1 MFSDQDISRQGETK
15 EVNFLSGHIRKL
27 ETPVPQICRL
37 AKFRIPLRLE
47 EVNTTGLEREY
58 QRKTA

>member
-1 MFSDQDISRQGETK
+1 MK
-15 EVNFLSGHIRKL
+15 EVNFYRVIRKL
-27 ETPVPQICRL
+27 ETPVPQIFRL
-37 AKFRIPLRLE
+37 AKFRIRLRLE